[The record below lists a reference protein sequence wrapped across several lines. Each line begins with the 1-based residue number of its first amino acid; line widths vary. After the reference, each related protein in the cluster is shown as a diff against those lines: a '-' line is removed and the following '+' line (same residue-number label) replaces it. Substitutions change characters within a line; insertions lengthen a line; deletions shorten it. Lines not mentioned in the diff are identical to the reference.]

1 MKWKLQQEWFEMFSL
16 NEIITLKGYSGDKK
30 CFTNTRTIGE
40 DKFKIM
46 NILKVFEVINNA

>member
-16 NEIITLKGYSGDKK
+16 NEIITLKGHSGAKK
-30 CFTNTRTIGE
+30 YFTNTRTIRE